1 MTKGRR
7 RTSRKCGALWRLLLL
22 LPWLD
27 IGPNLPGNSGDHQL
41 DKLRRAREEID
52 GPGQL
57 RGKDLIPHQPGIE
70 HIPKKNLARRAVEW
84 MSDRLKRKRARY

>member
-27 IGPNLPGNSGDHQL
+27 IGPNLPGNSGDYQL
-41 DKLRRAREEID
+41 DKLRRAREESD

-57 RGKDLIPHQPGIE
+57 RGKDLIPRIE
-70 HIPKKNLARRAVEW
+70 HIRKKNLARRAVEW
-84 MSDRLKRKRARY
+84 ISDRLKRKRARY